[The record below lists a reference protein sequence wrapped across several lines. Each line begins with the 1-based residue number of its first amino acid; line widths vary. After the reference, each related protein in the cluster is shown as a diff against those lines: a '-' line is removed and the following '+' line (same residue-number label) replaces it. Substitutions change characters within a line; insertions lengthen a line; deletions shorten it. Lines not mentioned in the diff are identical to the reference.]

1 MTKDRTFQQV
11 GSTLSFPGKHVV
23 GVLDSLQE
31 AEQAVQALV
40 DAGYHVEDMALIPS
54 QDFPSALQEHLR
66 KEGRFWQMMHQLQV
80 TTDEG
85 SLGELLEAWT
95 RQGSAI
101 ISLYV
106 SQREHIDEVSALL
119 FNHGARLIKYVGN
132 WWVEDLFP
140 PIKEENVSAEATT
153 GWGYEPESDDQ
164 QPGQALQPSAST
176 RSQDWGREQAGQVP
190 GQQSWPT
197 TSKDFDHASG
207 VTGYDGGTI
216 QEEQEKQNEQEI
228 QKMNIEHSHQTNTAQ
243 YTGKPGVEAP
253 TIGLDS
259 GSAWSP
265 NMDL

>member
-1 MTKDRTFQQV
+1 MTKDRTFQHV

-23 GVLDSLQE
+23 GVFGSLQE

-106 SQREHIDEVSALL
+106 PQREHIDEVSALL
-119 FNHGARLIKYVGN
+119 FNHGARLVKYVGN
-132 WWVEDLFP
+132 WSVEDLLP

-176 RSQDWGREQAGQVP
+176 RSQDWGREQADQVP
-190 GQQSWPT
+190 GQQSGPT
-197 TSKDFDHASG
+197 TGKDFDQASG
-207 VTGYDGGTI
+207 VTGYDGGTM
-216 QEEQEKQNEQEI
+216 QEEQKKQNE
-228 QKMNIEHSHQTNTAQ
+228 
-243 YTGKPGVEAP
+243 
-253 TIGLDS
+253 
-259 GSAWSP
+259 
-265 NMDL
+265 

>member
-11 GSTLSFPGKHVV
+11 GSALSFPGKHVV

-40 DAGYHVEDMALIPS
+40 DAGYPVEDMALIPS
-54 QDFPSALQEHLR
+54 QDFPSAFQEHLR
-66 KEGRFWQMMHQLQV
+66 KEGRLLQIMHQLQV

-85 SLGELLEAWT
+85 SLRELLEASA

-106 SQREHIDEVSALL
+106 PQREHIDEVSALL
-119 FNHGARLIKYVGN
+119 FNHGARLVKYVGN
-132 WWVEDLFP
+132 WSVEDLFP

-153 GWGYEPESDDQ
+153 GLGYEPESDDQ
-164 QPGQALQPSAST
+164 QPGDALQQSDST

-190 GQQSWPT
+190 GQQSGPT
-197 TSKDFDHASG
+197 TGKDFDHASG
-207 VTGYDGGTI
+207 VTDVDGGMT
-216 QEEQEKQNEQEI
+216 QEEEQEG
-228 QKMNIEHSHQTNTAQ
+228 QKMNIEQSHQTNTDQ
-243 YTGKPGVEAP
+243 YTGKPGVKAP
-253 TIGLDS
+253 SFGLDQ
-259 GSAWSP
+259 GSAWSY